1 VKSTLIIGYGNPD
14 RQDDGAA
21 WYILN
26 ELASRFGC
34 ADIPSTDEGLEPSDC
49 SPSFIFSLQ
58 LMPELAETIARYE
71 RACFVDAHTEN
82 IAEPIQFTPLNSA
95 FQRSPLTHHMTP
107 QTTLSIAE
115 TLYGRA
121 PQAMLCSVRGYEFGF
136 DSRLSAATQAL
147 ADQAVQKI
155 LSWVNDQDS

>member
-1 VKSTLIIGYGNPD
+1 MKTTLIIGYGNPD

-34 ADIPSTDEGLEPSDC
+34 AEIPSTDDGLEPNDC

-71 RACFVDAHTEN
+71 KVCFVDAHTEN
-82 IAEPIQFTPLNSA
+82 IAEAVQFISLDSA

-115 TLYGRA
+115 TLYGHA
-121 PQAMLCSVRGYEFGF
+121 PQAVLCSVRGYEFGF
-136 DSRLSAATQAL
+136 ESQLSGATKSL

-155 LSWVNDQDS
+155 MNWLQEENA